1 MDLPDPGIELGS
13 PALQVDSLPT
23 ELSGKPSSL
32 GVIVK
37 IGGFCREGG
46 RDLVRNLLFTVSLMS
61 LQTLDYLGRD
71 ELDFTYYIKIS

>member
-1 MDLPDPGIELGS
+1 MGC

-37 IGGFCREGG
+37 TGGLCREEG
-46 RDLVRNLLFTVSLMS
+46 RNLVRNLLFTVLLMS
-61 LQTLDYLGRD
+61 L
-71 ELDFTYYIKIS
+71 